1 MAFHPPTSALPD
13 IVVGEH
19 EENQLTALAT
29 AAMLNGRSEHVA
41 RILLAEME
49 RAVLVPDA
57 EVPRTVVRMNSRVR
71 FELDGGT
78 PREAELVFP
87 GEANIEEGKISVL
100 TPVGA
105 ALIGLSPGQGMKVSG
120 VDGRSHTLTV
130 LKVMPPRART

>member
-1 MAFHPPTSALPD
+1 MAFHPPTSSLPD
-13 IVVGEH
+13 IVISEQ

-57 EVPRTVVRMNSRVR
+57 DVPGSVVRMNSRVR
-71 FELDGGT
+71 FELDGGA
-78 PREAELVFP
+78 PREVELVFP

-105 ALIGLSPGQGMKVSG
+105 ALIGLSPGQAMRVSG
-120 VDGRSHTLTV
+120 LDGRSQALNVIEV
-130 LKVMPPRART
+130 LPPRPQA